1 MRKHHEL
8 GTPSIIVVGNIV
20 NVRQDL
26 LDALA
31 MAESEGAR

>member
-1 MRKHHEL
+1 L

-26 LDALA
+26 LDALV

>member
-1 MRKHHEL
+1 
-8 GTPSIIVVGNIV
+8 VVGNIV

-26 LDALA
+26 LNALV

>member
-1 MRKHHEL
+1 
-8 GTPSIIVVGNIV
+8 VVGNIV

>member
-1 MRKHHEL
+1 L

-20 NVRQDL
+20 NVRQAL

-31 MAESEGAR
+31 TAQSEGAR